1 MRKWLCLISSLLVV
15 LGNPASAQEE
25 SLVQR
30 YFQELRSLSGKFEQQ
45 VFDDQSRQLETS
57 SGRMVMQKPGLFRW
71 DYAQPSEQVI
81 VSDGERLW
89 AYDVELE
96 QITVRALD
104 QALSATPLALLSGA
118 APIEDT
124 FEVNSQEA
132 RDGLEWFV
140 LRPKQ
145 EQAEFKQLRIAFQDQ
160 QLHIIELED
169 ALNQRTQLTFT
180 QLERNAA
187 IDPAQFD
194 FTPPPGVDVVGD
206 VD

>member
-1 MRKWLCLISSLLVV
+1 MRKWLCLTSSLLV
-15 LGNPASAQEE
+15 LLCNSASAQEE

-30 YFQELRSLSGKFEQQ
+30 YFQELRSLSAEFEQQ

-71 DYAQPSEQVI
+71 DYAQPSEQII
-81 VSDGERLW
+81 VSDGKRLW

-124 FEVNSQEA
+124 FKVNSQEV

-140 LRPKQ
+140 LKPKQ
-145 EQAEFKQLRIAFQDQ
+145 EQPEFNQLRIAFKDD

-169 ALNQRTQLTFT
+169 VLNQRTQLTFT
-180 QLERNAA
+180 QLERNVV
-187 IDPAQFD
+187 IDSTQFE

-206 VD
+206 VE